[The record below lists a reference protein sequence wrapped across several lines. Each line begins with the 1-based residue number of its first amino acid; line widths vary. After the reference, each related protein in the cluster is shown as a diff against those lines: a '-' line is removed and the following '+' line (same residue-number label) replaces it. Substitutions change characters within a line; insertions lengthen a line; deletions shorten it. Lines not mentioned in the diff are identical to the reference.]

1 MATIVVGYTDTSEGE
16 AALARAM
23 AEAKLR
29 GARLEVVHSHKEGR
43 GIEAEDVLHYNEVMA
58 DIDHR
63 LDEAGIEHAT
73 HDYIQGQSPAEDIVA
88 CARIT
93 GAELIIIGL
102 RNRTKTGKYLMGSVA
117 QDVLLSAPCSVLAVR
132 TEDTPG

>member
-1 MATIVVGYTDTSEGE
+1 VATIVVGYTDTSEGE

-29 GARLEVVHSHKEGR
+29 DARLEVVHSHKEGR

-58 DIDHR
+58 DIDRR
-63 LDEAGIEHAT
+63 LGEADIEHAT

-93 GAELIIIGL
+93 GADLIIIGL

>member
-16 AALARAM
+16 AALARAV

-58 DIDHR
+58 DIDRR
-63 LDEAGIEHAT
+63 LDEADVEHAT

-132 TEDTPG
+132 ADDTPG

>member
-1 MATIVVGYTDTSEGE
+1 MATIVVGYTDTPEGK
-16 AALARAM
+16 AALARAVE
-23 AEAKLR
+23 EAKLR
-29 GARLEVVHSHKEGR
+29 DARLEVVHSHKDGR
-43 GIEAEDVLHYNEVMA
+43 GMDAEEVLHYNDVMA
-58 DIDHR
+58 DIDLR

-102 RNRTKTGKYLMGSVA
+102 RSRTKTGKYLLGSVA

-132 TEDTPG
+132 TEDDPA

>member
-1 MATIVVGYTDTSEGE
+1 VATIVVGYTDTSEGE
-16 AALARAM
+16 AALARAVE
-23 AEAKLR
+23 EAKLR
-29 GARLEVVHSHKEGR
+29 GARLEVVHSHNDGR
-43 GIEAEDVLHYNEVMA
+43 GIDAEDVVHYNEVMA

-63 LDEAGIEHAT
+63 LDEADIEHAT

-132 TEDTPG
+132 AEDTPG